1 MHITDPIWKKRC
13 PFETGTYTPCPPVRR
28 TGKGSAADPK
38 APTLQDATR
47 GPWSTPPCKTLP
59 EDPGAPHL
67 ASRTPRM
74 PRLPPVPT
82 GKQPAEDAE
91 APTGGPGRL
100 PATGDAKVPLDA
112 SGSMGDIGRQ
122 GVLGDLGHPGVLGR
136 LGVDGERRRPRGRWG
151 ASGSAGHRGVPGYRG
166 VLGVL
171 GCPWCPWTPR
181 CRRGASGASKPIIA
195 KTVFGACLKIT
206 DS

>member
-1 MHITDPIWKKRC
+1 MEKEV
-13 PFETGTYTPCPPVRR
+13 FLETGTYTPCPPVRR

-47 GPWSTPPCKTLP
+47 GPRSTPPA
-59 EDPGAPHL
+59 G
-67 ASRTPRM
+67 RTPRM

-100 PATGDAKVPLDA
+100 PATGDAKVPL
-112 SGSMGDIGRQ
+112 GGL
-122 GVLGDLGHPGVLGR
+122 GVDGADRGHGDLGHPGVLGR